1 MPGRHTHLR
10 GHTNILKRLHLHTAA
25 QNLGLLMRQRFGMG
39 KPRSRQGAAARF
51 RAFGALPAA
60 IFASVARLVAP
71 QPAGA
76 PCNPQPALLAA

>member
-39 KPRSRQGAAARF
+39 KPRSLQGAAALF
-51 RAFGALPAA
+51 RAFWALPVA
-60 IFASVARLVAP
+60 IFASVARRGAP

-76 PCNPQPALLAA
+76 PFNPQPALLAA